1 MSRGYF
7 HLFTGL
13 LRVISRFRTVQC
25 DLGSLGEYDQAYFVL
40 VFFLGS
46 GSTLDIDSSTYTEY
60 IIRYQVL
67 FHSIS

>member
-25 DLGSLGEYDQAYFVL
+25 DLGVL
-40 VFFLGS
+40 ANMTTLILFWFLGS
-46 GSTLDIDSSTYTEY
+46 GSALLRMY
-60 IIRYQVL
+60 
-67 FHSIS
+67 

>member
-25 DLGSLGEYDQAYFVL
+25 DLGVL
-40 VFFLGS
+40 ANMTKLILFWFSFFFFFFFGS
-46 GSTLDIDSSTYTEY
+46 GSGSVLYIDFLDLMIYLHT
-60 IIRYQVL
+60 
-67 FHSIS
+67 

>member
-25 DLGSLGEYDQAYFVL
+25 DLGSLGEYDQAYFVW
-40 VFFLGS
+40 VFFGS
-46 GSTLDIDSSTYTEY
+46 GSALLRISVYIDAPT
-60 IIRYQVL
+60 
-67 FHSIS
+67 